1 MKFNTKFVV
10 LFLLLIS
17 VFGCGSMRTNKDHYV
32 EIDKLVNA
40 RSFDS
45 AATLMMAAK
54 DAFYGNKDR
63 VLYWLDLGLLN
74 HYKGDFTQ
82 SNQLLE
88 KAEFAIDE
96 LYTSSVSKGAASML
110 LNDNALDYSGDDYEN
125 IYLNVFKCLN
135 YIKLNSFDEAFVEVR
150 RINDKLTL
158 LSDKY
163 QKIADSYNE
172 SEDKNVD
179 FKPGESKF
187 HNSALGRYLS
197 MLIYRT
203 EGNFDAARID
213 KEKIC
218 EAFKLQNNV
227 YDFPIP
233 QLDSSFEN
241 NDSIRIN
248 FISMYGKAPEKFAYE
263 LTVHADSNIIYVS
276 STSGKE
282 SKEIDRMVWPGVN
295 KDLHFKL
302 SLPYMEKK
310 PSKVAKIE
318 VLVDGITVGCL
329 QKIESLENVALD
341 TYKLKEPI
349 IYLKSLTRTVL
360 KAMATHAANKEL
372 DKTTG
377 GGFLGSLTRA
387 VTGAI
392 MDATENADLRTAR
405 YFPSIVSIGEVKL
418 LPGEHTIMFNYFNEQ
433 GLLLFSE
440 DLGKKDIK
448 RGSIN
453 LFESFYLN

>member
-1 MKFNTKFVV
+1 MKFNTKIIV
-10 LFLLLIS
+10 LFLLMIT
-17 VFGCGSMRTNKDHYV
+17 VFGCGSMKTNKDHYV
-32 EIDKLVNA
+32 NIDKLVNT

-45 AATLMMAAK
+45 ATTLLVAAK
-54 DAFYGNKDR
+54 DNFYGNKDR

-74 HYKGDFTQ
+74 HYKGDYVQ

-88 KAEFAIDE
+88 KAELAIDE
-96 LYTSSVSKGAASML
+96 LYTSSISKGAASML

-125 IYLNVFKCLN
+125 IYLNVFKCFN
-135 YIKLNSFDEAFVEVR
+135 YLKLNSFDEAFVEVR

-158 LSDKY
+158 LTDKY
-163 QKIADSYNE
+163 QKIADTYNE
-172 SEDKNVD
+172 SSDKTVD

-197 MLIYRT
+197 MLLYRT
-203 EGNFDAARID
+203 EGNYDAARID
-213 KEKIC
+213 KEKIS
-218 EAFKLQNNV
+218 EAFQLQSNV
-227 YDFPIP
+227 YDFPMP
-233 QLDSSFEN
+233 QLDSNFESK
-241 NDSIRIN
+241 DSVLIN

-282 SKEIDRMVWPGVN
+282 SKEIDRMIWPGVN

-310 PSKVAKIE
+310 PTKVTKIE
-318 VLVDGITVGCL
+318 VEIDGVVAGYL

-405 YFPSIVSIGEVKL
+405 YFPSQFSVGEIKT
-418 LPGEHTIMFNYFNEQ
+418 LPGEHTIIIKYYNEQ
-433 GLLLFSE
+433 GMLLFCE

-448 RGSIN
+448 RDNIN

>member
-1 MKFNTKFVV
+1 MKFKTKIIVF
-10 LFLLLIS
+10 FLLLIF
-17 VFGCGSMRTNKDHYV
+17 VFGCGSMKTNKDHYV
-32 EIDKLVNA
+32 EIDKFVNS

-45 AATLMMAAK
+45 AATLLVAAK
-54 DAFYGNKDR
+54 DNFYGNKDR

-74 HYKGDFTQ
+74 HYRGDYTQ

-96 LYTSSVSKGAASML
+96 LYTSSISKGAASML

-135 YIKLNSFDEAFVEVR
+135 YLKLNSFDEAFVEVR

-158 LSDKY
+158 LTDKY

-172 SEDKNVD
+172 SDEKNVK
-179 FKPGESKF
+179 FKPGESTF

-197 MLIYRT
+197 MLLYRT
-203 EGNFDAARID
+203 EGNYDAARID
-213 KEKIC
+213 REKIV
-218 EAFKLQNNV
+218 EAFQLQSNV

-233 QLDSSFEN
+233 QLDSIFERT
-241 NDSIRIN
+241 DSVRVN
-248 FISMYGKAPEKFAYE
+248 FISLYGKAPEKFAYE

-276 STSGKE
+276 STNGKE
-282 SKEIDRMVWPGVN
+282 TKEVDRMVWPGVN

-318 VLVDGITVGCL
+318 IVIDGVATGFL

-349 IYLKSLTRTVL
+349 VYLKSITRTVL

-392 MDATENADLRTAR
+392 MDATENADLRTSR
-405 YFPSIVSIGEVKL
+405 YFPAFVSIGELKT
-418 LPGEHTIMFNYFNEQ
+418 LPGEHSIMIKYYNEQ
-433 GLLLFSE
+433 GILLFCE

-448 RGSIN
+448 RDGIN